1 MLSFPWNLCS
11 ISAQGWSRPCWTP
24 SVLLD
29 EAAVSLYLQWEVGDD
44 AGDSEAHEKQVGE
57 DEGSGGVDNL
67 LDLFVRTP
75 WLTGLPDQS

>member
-1 MLSFPWNLCS
+1 M
-11 ISAQGWSRPCWTP
+11 
-24 SVLLD
+24 
-29 EAAVSLYLQWEVGDD
+29 SLYLQWEVGDD